1 MKVKCIN
8 GARTVLLKE
17 GNVYNVLEQR
27 KDIGMIL
34 VEIKKG
40 NNSWHTM
47 ERFALVE
54 E

>member
-8 GARTVLLKE
+8 SARCLLVE
-17 GNVYNVLEQR
+17 GRVYNVLEIR

-34 VEIKKG
+34 VEVNKNKG
-40 NNSWHTM
+40 VWHTM
-47 ERFALVE
+47 GRFCLVE